1 MANTYTLIASL
12 TIGSGGAASIDLTS
26 IPSTY
31 TDLLL
36 KVSARGSHSAGHI
49 GLTIKL
55 NNSST
60 SFSAKGLEGNGS
72 AASSFN
78 ETTYIGN
85 ANGSTAT
92 ANTFSNNELYFPNYA
107 NSNYKGFS
115 IDSVQENN
123 QTVAYQTLMSSL
135 WSNTAAINQ
144 ITLTPYSGTLLQY
157 TTAYLYGIKNS

>member
-1 MANTYTLIASL
+1 MPNTYTLINST
-12 TIGSGGAASIDLTS
+12 TIGSGGAANIDFTV

-31 TDLLL
+31 NDLLL

-60 SFSAKGLEGNGS
+60 SFSAKGLEGDGS
-72 AASSFN
+72 TAFSFN
-78 ETTYIGN
+78 ETTYLGN
-85 ANGSTAT
+85 ADGSTAT
-92 ANTFSNNELYFPNYA
+92 ANTFSNNELYFPNYVS
-107 NSNYKGFS
+107 SNYKTFS
-115 IDSVQENN
+115 IESVQENN
-123 QTVAYQTLMSSL
+123 QTLAYLTLMASL

-157 TTAYLYGIKNS
+157 TTAHLYGIKNS